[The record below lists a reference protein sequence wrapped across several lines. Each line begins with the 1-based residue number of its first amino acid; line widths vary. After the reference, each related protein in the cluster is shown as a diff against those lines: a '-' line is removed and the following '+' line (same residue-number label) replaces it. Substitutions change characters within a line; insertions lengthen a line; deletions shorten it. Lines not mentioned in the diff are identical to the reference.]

1 MPVCIAFGIATFVGI
16 ALLRW
21 PLAYVLLGL
30 GGLACALTYRK
41 LGKAGA

>member
-1 MPVCIAFGIATFVGI
+1 VVELPGLRLCWPSSPI

-30 GGLACALTYRK
+30 GGLCCALTYRK
-41 LGKAGA
+41 LAP